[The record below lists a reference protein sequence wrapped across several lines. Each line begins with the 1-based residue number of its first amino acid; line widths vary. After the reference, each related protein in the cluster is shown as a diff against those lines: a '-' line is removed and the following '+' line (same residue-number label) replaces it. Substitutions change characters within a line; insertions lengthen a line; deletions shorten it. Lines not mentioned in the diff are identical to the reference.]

1 MIIKGNTVGFPFP
14 DPRKGLSMQG
24 GIHMNEQTLT
34 GLKTPEAD
42 DDAATKKYAENYA
55 KSYAD
60 SLHKL
65 FTVALPAA
73 GWSAAAPYTQTV
85 AAEGILAGDTPHYG
99 AVYSADAKTA
109 LAQKESFA
117 MVDDLD
123 TADGSLTFTCF
134 EDKPEADLTI
144 QLEVNR

>member
-1 MIIKGNTVGFPFP
+1 MIIKGNSVGYPLP
-14 DPRKGLSMQG
+14 DPRKGLSMEG
-24 GIHMNEQTLT
+24 GINMNGQPLT

-42 DDAATKKYAENYA
+42 NDAATKKYAET
-55 KSYAD
+55 YAD

-65 FTVALPAA
+65 LTVDLPAS
-73 GWSAAAPYTQTV
+73 GWSDSAPYTQTV
-85 AAEGILAGDTPHYG
+85 AVEGILESDTPHYG
-99 AVYSADAKTA
+99 VVYSADTDTA
-109 LAQKESFA
+109 LSQKEAFA

-123 TADGSLTFTCF
+123 TADGSVTFTCF